1 MQKLLFILFENQ
13 TEKLERKDKNISS
26 NDLHAIQN
34 TNWN

>member
-1 MQKLLFILFENQ
+1 MQKLLFILFE
-13 TEKLERKDKNISS
+13 TEKEKIERKDENISS